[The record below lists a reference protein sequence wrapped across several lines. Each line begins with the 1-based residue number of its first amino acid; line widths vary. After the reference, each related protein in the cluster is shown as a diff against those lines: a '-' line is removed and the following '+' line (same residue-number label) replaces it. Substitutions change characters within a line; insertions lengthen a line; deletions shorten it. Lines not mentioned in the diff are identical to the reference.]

1 MSGGFA
7 DALAA
12 AATDALFGK
21 KHLAQTVEIDRQQLQ
36 QWRQQ
41 YLELEQRVQ
50 DLQRIARE
58 NELEILQ
65 CSLQLRQKNNEFTQE
80 KMLRLGREVELKQ
93 LRGQLEQIGFAP
105 DVDVRLSEESVTV
118 NFIETRI
125 RAFARMQ
132 GLDVSSSSVKKI
144 AQYFNNEQR
153 QACNILLIASADFK
167 VYQDYVAEVV
177 SAMGELINDLNNEPL
192 SGLDSQQRT
201 EFVLALNKI
210 RITLMER
217 MTEIHRPRSPV
228 AQQWIAHRAETISQS
243 IRLQQV
249 EGGKYRIAPESIPQI
264 TSADLLSIPNAR
276 VSGVVDAI
284 QERLSEEAKPILI
297 AEGFAS
303 EYLFP
308 SAYHTNAFGLHNYLM
323 PVKP

>member
-1 MSGGFA
+1 MSSGIA

-12 AATDALFGK
+12 AATEALFGK
-21 KHLAQTVEIDRQQLQ
+21 KRPTVEIDRQQYQ
-36 QWRQQ
+36 QWSQQ
-41 YLELEQRVQ
+41 FVELEQRVQ
-50 DLQRIARE
+50 DLQRIARDS
-58 NELEILQ
+58 ELTAIQ
-65 CSLQLRQKNNEFTQE
+65 RTQQLALKDDEFTQE
-80 KMLRLGREVELKQ
+80 KMLRLGREDELKR
-93 LRGQLEQIGFAP
+93 LRGQLDQVGFAP
-105 DVDVRLSEESVTV
+105 DVDVRLSEESIAV

-132 GLDVSSSSVKKI
+132 GLDVSSGSVKTI
-144 AQYFNNEQR
+144 SQYFNNEQR

-177 SAMGELINDLNNEPL
+177 SAMTGLINDLNDEPL
-192 SGLDSQQRT
+192 SGLDSQQRS
-201 EFVLALNKI
+201 ELVLALNRI

-217 MTEIHRPRSPV
+217 MTEIHRPHSQV
-228 AQQWIAHRAETISQS
+228 AQQWIGHRAKTISQS

-264 TSADLLSIPNAR
+264 ASADLLSIPNAR
-276 VSGVVDAI
+276 MNGVVDAI

-308 SAYHTNAFGLHNYLM
+308 SAYHTNAFGLQNYLM